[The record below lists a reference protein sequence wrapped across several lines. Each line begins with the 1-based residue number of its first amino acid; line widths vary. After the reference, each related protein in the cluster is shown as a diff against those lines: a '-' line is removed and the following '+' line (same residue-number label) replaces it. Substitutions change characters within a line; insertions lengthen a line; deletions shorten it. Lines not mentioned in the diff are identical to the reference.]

1 MKKVLLF
8 LLATSLCLVSVRA
21 DESVKAVQTKLKEGG
36 FYFGNATGVYD
47 SATAAAVTRFQ
58 IRQGLSISGRLDA
71 ATAQALG
78 VATTTTAATEPAP
91 EAGTWRRLRNGDMQ
105 FLKQLNAGE
114 IAPPKAPGRASPT
127 PAAQVA
133 TTTTTRTKTKT
144 KTTAPAPAP
153 PAPAAAPDVYGKERL
168 RDYVGAFVLAGLDPQ
183 IGAELEFFADRVDYF
198 GESNVSREK
207 VRRDLL
213 RYDRQWPQRRFWLAG
228 EVEVARQ
235 ADGKL
240 RVTFPLRYELQN
252 GSKRSSGK
260 VSKTLVLRKAAEGD
274 LEIVGVN
281 ERKS

>member
-1 MKKVLLF
+1 MLLF

-21 DESVKAVQTKLKEGG
+21 DESVKAVQTKLREGG

-58 IRQGLSISGRLDA
+58 IRQGLSISGRLDS

-78 VATTTTAATEPAP
+78 VSTTTTEATEPAP

-105 FLKQLNAGE
+105 FLKKLNAGE
-114 IAPPKAPGRASPT
+114 IAPPKVPGRSSPT
-127 PAAQVA
+127 PATAKVA
-133 TTTTTRTKTKT
+133 TTTYTKT
-144 KTTAPAPAP
+144 KTTEPAP
-153 PAPAAAPDVYGKERL
+153 PPPARAEAPDVYGKERL

-198 GESNVSREK
+198 GESQVSRDK

-240 RVTFPLRYELQN
+240 RVTFPLRYELRN